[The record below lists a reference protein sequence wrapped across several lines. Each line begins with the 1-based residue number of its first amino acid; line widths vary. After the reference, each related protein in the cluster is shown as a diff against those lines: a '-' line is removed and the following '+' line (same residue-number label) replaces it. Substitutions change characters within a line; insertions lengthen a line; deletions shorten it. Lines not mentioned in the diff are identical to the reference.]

1 MIRNIYKEG
10 YTQNREISWLRFDER
25 CLNEARDSGV
35 PLLERLKFVSI
46 FSSNLDEFFS
56 VRVGSITDM
65 KQYKPES
72 VDNKSGLSPEGQLKR
87 IYQSANRLCD
97 RREDVFRDLKR
108 ALKKENIHDLSL
120 EECTKEERDWLRKFF
135 RTVVSP
141 MLGGQIV
148 DSRHP
153 LPSLQ
158 SGVIYAAGIM
168 KYNGAEVFVIVP
180 IPSSLHKIV
189 RLPGRQG
196 AVRYVHMEDIVLD
209 NLESIFKGA
218 VVRERIKF
226 TMIRNADVSVD
237 DDSFVE
243 TEDYLD
249 RMMEM
254 LKKRRRMNPVRIEMS
269 RKISEGML
277 KHLSKYIKTD
287 DRMIYVCNMP
297 LDRKYMFQVGELLPP
312 EQAQRLSYE
321 KYTPKLTEALD
332 YNAGLFDQ
340 IQKKDVLLSY
350 PYDSMDP
357 FVQLIRE
364 AATDPSVV
372 SIKITIYRLARKA
385 RIVDYLCLAAEN
397 GKEVDVLIE
406 LKARFDE
413 QNNIDY
419 SEKLMDAGCTVMYG
433 FEEYKVHSKVC
444 LITRMNGRKLSHVA
458 LISTGNFN
466 ENTARQYTDF
476 AYLTAK
482 AGIVKDAVAFFQN
495 MMIGKLDGTYRYL
508 LVSPVSLKQTVMEL
522 IERETAKGDKGQITC
537 KLNSITDEEIICKLH
552 EASDAGVTVRLIVRG
567 ICCIL
572 PEVKGK
578 TDNVHV
584 RSIVGR
590 YLEHSRIYQF
600 GSGRDEKLYI
610 SSADFMTR
618 NTERRVEVACPIA
631 DAGIKNQIHQY
642 LDLCFKD
649 NTKARSMDSEGK
661 YHHIHGDEPD
671 FNSQDVLME
680 TAKGAPESIPQGTV
694 RPAHKAMVFH
704 SDYKPV
710 FPEVSLKKSKSKSGS
725 KKAAGKKK
733 DEKKKTAKKADA
745 KAGASKK
752 KTAEKTAKKKETK
765 KAGKKKEKAGD
776 KNKGKAGK

>member
-1 MIRNIYKEG
+1 MIKNIYKEG

-65 KQYKPES
+65 KKYKADS
-72 VDNKSGLSPEGQLKR
+72 IDNKSGLTPEGQLKK
-87 IYQSANRLCD
+87 IYQASNRLCD

-108 ALKKENIHDLSL
+108 ALRKEGIYDLTMD
-120 EECTKEERDWLRKFF
+120 ECTKEEKEWLRKFF
-135 RTVVSP
+135 RTVIAP
-141 MLGGQIV
+141 GLGGQIV

-158 SGVIYAAGIM
+158 SGVIYAAALM
-168 KYNGAEVFVIVP
+168 KYNGSDAFAIVP
-180 IPSSLHKIV
+180 LPASLHKIV
-189 RLPGRQG
+189 RLPGKKDE
-196 AVRYVHMEDIVLD
+196 VRYVHMEDLILD
-209 NLESIFKGA
+209 NLESVFKGA

-226 TMIRNADVSVD
+226 RIIRNADVSVD
-237 DDSFVE
+237 DDSLLE

-254 LKKRRRMNPVRIEMS
+254 LKKRKRMNPVRIEMS
-269 RKISEGML
+269 RPMSEGMA
-277 KHLSKYIKTD
+277 KYMSKYVRPN
-287 DRMIYVCNMP
+287 DRMNYICNMP
-297 LDRKYMFQVGELLPP
+297 LDRKYMFQVGDLLTP
-312 EQAQRLSYE
+312 EMVAKLSYE
-321 KYTPKLTEALD
+321 KYVPKLSESFD
-332 YNAGLFDQ
+332 YNNNLFDQ
-340 IQKKDVLLSY
+340 VQKKDVLLSY
-350 PYDSMDP
+350 PYESMDP
-357 FVQLIRE
+357 FIMLIKE

-385 RIVDYLCLAAEN
+385 KLVDYLCLAAEN

-444 LITRMNGRKLSHVA
+444 LITRTQNRKLEHVA
-458 LISTGNFN
+458 LIATGNFN
-466 ENTARQYTDF
+466 ENTAKQYTDL
-476 AYLTAK
+476 AYLTARP
-482 AGIVKDAVAFFQN
+482 GIVRDTVAFFQN
-495 MMIGKLDGTYRYL
+495 MMIGKLDGSYRYL
-508 LVSPVSLKQTVMEL
+508 LVSPVSMKQKILEL

-537 KLNSITDEEIICKLH
+537 KLNSITDEEIICRLH
-552 EASDAGVTVRLIVRG
+552 EASDAGVTIRLIVRG

-578 TDNVHV
+578 TDHVHV

-590 YLEHSRIYQF
+590 YLEHSRVYQF
-600 GSGRDEKLYI
+600 GSGRDEKLFI

-618 NTERRVEVACPIA
+618 NTERRVEVAVPIS
-631 DAGIKNQIHQY
+631 DAAVRNKIHHY
-642 LDLCFKD
+642 LDLCFAD
-649 NTKARSMDSEGK
+649 NTKARSMDNAGK

-671 FNSQDVLME
+671 NSCQDVLMATTTGE
-680 TAKGAPESIPQGTV
+680 EESVTQGV
-694 RPAHKAMVFH
+694 IRPAHKALVF
-704 SDYKPV
+704 STTYKPE
-710 FPEVSLKKSKSKSGS
+710 FPEVKP
-725 KKAAGKKK
+725 
-733 DEKKKTAKKADA
+733 KKTAKRKSA
-745 KAGASKK
+745 KK
-752 KTAEKTAKKKETK
+752 KTKQTAAKKKSSTKKTKAKSKTKTKNKEKTGKGKSGSGTAKKK
-765 KAGKKKEKAGD
+765 
-776 KNKGKAGK
+776 